1 MSLSVSQKAVINQAI
16 VYLQTGY
23 EKPVDQNAADILK
36 PLATSVFGKPGQIPF
51 LEGLRD
57 APFSTLLRAFSTAFS
72 GNTLANVVNY
82 YVKAGIERPSLDQF
96 ASDEICRQLN
106 LLSAFTSGSAA
117 RDALRDAPHSA
128 ILRLLVAFT

>member
-1 MSLSVSQKAVINQAI
+1 MSLSASSIATINKAI

-23 EKPVDQNAADILK
+23 EKPIDQNAADILK
-36 PLATSVFGKPGQIPF
+36 PLAVEVFGKRGQIDF
-51 LEGLRD
+51 VEGLRD

-72 GNTLANVVNY
+72 GNTLANVVEY

-96 ASDEICRQLN
+96 ASDEIVRQTNVLT
-106 LLSAFTSGSAA
+106 AFRSGSDA